1 MPSIGNILAK
11 IRFINYIWGFYN
23 VIYPKNCFF
32 LVILIVSFTLS
43 FFILSGENILSAYGF
58 QEKENRGIL
67 TITLSSIN
75 GSLLSNGTFL
85 IAPDPIMKNQPF
97 LIADNDLK
105 DVDKSQGTI
114 SLTKLP
120 NGNYTVT
127 QGGTA
132 SGFLPSTVS
141 KIVTI
146 DNKTS
151 PVSTTSFVNIVQET
165 DRTDQYENYG
175 SGYTYNAKFVCGS
188 IRGDEGP
195 LRPGHYDTDISIYNK
210 QKYTINL
217 SLNVVFNNGGS
228 TNSLLKKLEPESS
241 LAFVCKDIK
250 ELSSSNAYDT
260 DFLEGF
266 VIIAVDGISD
276 TFDSLGKVISS
287 SDFQKDYK
295 TEPVSIQVFYTANAL
310 DSLPHEILID
320 KIVFQVLEDPSGKI
334 PESLLK
340 TDLAIST
347 RSELNKISDES
358 LKIKSLVASEYNLTE
373 SELAELSISI
383 QDTDI
388 GVASMID
395 DHAIS
400 LFRLVP

>member
-1 MPSIGNILAK
+1 
-11 IRFINYIWGFYN
+11 
-23 VIYPKNCFF
+23 VIYTKNC
-32 LVILIVSFTLS
+32 LIVIFLIVSLIPS
-43 FFILSGENILSAYGF
+43 FFILFGENILSAYGF
-58 QEKENRGIL
+58 QENENQGIL

-85 IAPDPIMKNQPF
+85 IEPDPVLKNQPF

-114 SLTKLP
+114 SITNLP

-132 SGFLPSTVS
+132 NGFLPSTVS
-141 KIVTI
+141 KVVTI
-146 DNKTS
+146 DDKTS
-151 PVSTTSFVNIVQET
+151 PISTTSFVNVVQEI
-165 DRTDQYENYG
+165 DQTDQYENY
-175 SGYTYNAKFVCGS
+175 SAGYTYNAKFVCGS

-210 QKYTINL
+210 QKYPVNL
-217 SLNVVFNNGGS
+217 SWNVVFNNGDS

-250 ELSSSNAYDT
+250 ELSNSNAYDT

-266 VIIAVDGISD
+266 VTIVVDGISD
-276 TFDSLGKVISS
+276 PFDSFGKVISS

-334 PESLLK
+334 PESLLR

-347 RSELNKISDES
+347 RSELNTISDES
-358 LKIKSLVASEYNLTE
+358 LKIKSLVASKYNLTE
-373 SELAELSISI
+373 SELAQLSIFI
-383 QDTDI
+383 KDTDI

>member
-1 MPSIGNILAK
+1 MICRKNSIF
-11 IRFINYIWGFYN
+11 FIF
-23 VIYPKNCFF
+23 
-32 LVILIVSFTLS
+32 LIVSFALS
-43 FFILSGENILSAYGF
+43 FSILSDENILSAYGF
-58 QEKENRGIL
+58 QENENQGIL

-85 IAPDPIMKNQPF
+85 IEPDPVLKNQPF

-114 SLTKLP
+114 SITNLP

-132 SGFLPSTVS
+132 NGFLPNTVS
-141 KIVTI
+141 KVVTI
-146 DNKTS
+146 DDRTR
-151 PVSTTSFVNIVQET
+151 PISTTSFVNVVQEI
-165 DRTDQYENYG
+165 DQTDQYENYS

-210 QKYTINL
+210 QKYPVNL
-217 SLNVVFNNGGS
+217 SWNVVFNNGDS

-250 ELSSSNAYDT
+250 QLSNSNAYDT

-266 VIIAVDGISD
+266 VTIVVDGISD
-276 TFDSLGKVISS
+276 PFDSLGKVISS

-334 PESLLK
+334 PESLLR

-347 RSELNKISDES
+347 RSELNTISDES
-358 LKIKSLVASEYNLTE
+358 LKIKSLVASKYNLTE
-373 SELAELSISI
+373 SELAQLSISI
-383 QDTDI
+383 KDTDI
-388 GVASMID
+388 GVASMLD

>member
-1 MPSIGNILAK
+1 MNCRKNYVTIIFVIFSISISFSIL
-11 IRFINYIWGFYN
+11 FHWSFLP
-23 VIYPKNCFF
+23 IYSLQDN
-32 LVILIVSFTLS
+32 
-43 FFILSGENILSAYGF
+43 EN
-58 QEKENRGIL
+58 QGIL

-85 IAPDPIMKNQPF
+85 IAPDPILKNQPF
-97 LIADNDLK
+97 LIADNDLR

-114 SLTKLP
+114 SITNLP

-132 SGFLPSTVS
+132 SGFLPNTIP

-151 PVSTTSFVNIVQET
+151 QISTTSFVNIVQET
-165 DRTDQYENYG
+165 DEKYQYENYS

-210 QKYTINL
+210 QKYPINI
-217 SLNVVFNNGGS
+217 SWNVVFNNGDS
-228 TNSLLKKLEPESS
+228 TNSLLKKLGPESS

-250 ELSSSNAYDT
+250 ELSNSNSYDT

-266 VIIAVDGISD
+266 VIIGVEGISD
-276 TFDSLGKVISS
+276 TFDPLGKVISR
-287 SDFQKDYK
+287 SDFQKDDK

-320 KIVFQVLEDPSGKI
+320 QIVFQVLEDPSGKI

-347 RSELNKISDES
+347 RSELNTISDES
-358 LKIKSLVASEYNLTE
+358 LKIKSLVASKYNLTE
-373 SELAELSISI
+373 SDLAELSISI
-383 QDTDI
+383 KDTDI
-388 GVASMID
+388 GVASMLD

>member
-1 MPSIGNILAK
+1 M
-11 IRFINYIWGFYN
+11 
-23 VIYPKNCFF
+23 IYTKNC
-32 LVILIVSFTLS
+32 LIVIFLIVSLTLS

-58 QEKENRGIL
+58 QENENQGML

-85 IAPDPIMKNQPF
+85 IAPDPILKNQPF

-114 SLTKLP
+114 SITNLA

-151 PVSTTSFVNIVQET
+151 PISTTSFVNIVQET
-165 DRTDQYENYG
+165 YQKDQYENY
-175 SGYTYNAKFVCGS
+175 SFGYTYNAKFVCGS

-210 QKYTINL
+210 QKYPINI
-217 SLNVVFNNGGS
+217 SWNVVFNNGDS
-228 TNSLLKKLEPESS
+228 TNSLLKNLEPESS
-241 LAFVCKDIK
+241 VAFVCKDIK
-250 ELSSSNAYDT
+250 ELSNSNSYDT

-266 VIIAVDGISD
+266 VIIAVDDISD
-276 TFDSLGKVISS
+276 TFDSLGKVISR
-287 SDFQKDYK
+287 SDFQKDYN

-334 PESLLK
+334 PESLLR

-347 RSELNKISDES
+347 RSELNTISDES

-383 QDTDI
+383 KDTDI

>member
-1 MPSIGNILAK
+1 MICRKNSIF
-11 IRFINYIWGFYN
+11 FIF
-23 VIYPKNCFF
+23 
-32 LVILIVSFTLS
+32 LIVSFALS
-43 FFILSGENILSAYGF
+43 FSILSDENILSAYGF
-58 QEKENRGIL
+58 QENENQGIL

-85 IAPDPIMKNQPF
+85 IEPDAVLKNQPF

-114 SLTKLP
+114 SITNLP

-132 SGFLPSTVS
+132 SGFTPTTVS

-151 PVSTTSFVNIVQET
+151 PISTTSFVNIVQET
-165 DRTDQYENYG
+165 DTTDQYEDYS
-175 SGYTYNAKFVCGS
+175 SGDTYNAKFVCGS

-210 QKYTINL
+210 QKYPVNL
-217 SLNVVFNNGGS
+217 SWNVVFNNGDS

-250 ELSSSNAYDT
+250 QLSNSNAYDT

-266 VIIAVDGISD
+266 VTIVVDGISD
-276 TFDSLGKVISS
+276 PFDSLGKVIS
-287 SDFQKDYK
+287 
-295 TEPVSIQVFYTANAL
+295 
-310 DSLPHEILID
+310 
-320 KIVFQVLEDPSGKI
+320 
-334 PESLLK
+334 
-340 TDLAIST
+340 
-347 RSELNKISDES
+347 
-358 LKIKSLVASEYNLTE
+358 
-373 SELAELSISI
+373 
-383 QDTDI
+383 
-388 GVASMID
+388 
-395 DHAIS
+395 
-400 LFRLVP
+400 

>member
-1 MPSIGNILAK
+1 MNCRKNYVTIIFVIFSISITFSIL
-11 IRFINYIWGFYN
+11 FHWS
-23 VIYPKNCFF
+23 F
-32 LVILIVSFTLS
+32 LPIHSLQDN
-43 FFILSGENILSAYGF
+43 EN
-58 QEKENRGIL
+58 QGIL

-85 IAPDPIMKNQPF
+85 IAPDPILKNQPF
-97 LIADNDLK
+97 LIADNDLR

-114 SLTKLP
+114 SITNLP

-132 SGFLPSTVS
+132 SGFLPNTIP

-151 PVSTTSFVNIVQET
+151 PISTTSFVNIVQET
-165 DRTDQYENYG
+165 YEKYQYENYS

-195 LRPGHYDTDISIYNK
+195 LRPGHYDTDISTYNK
-210 QKYTINL
+210 QKYPINI
-217 SLNVVFNNGGS
+217 SWNVVFNNGDS
-228 TNSLLKKLEPESS
+228 SNSLLKKLGPESS
-241 LAFVCKDIK
+241 LAIVCKDIK
-250 ELSSSNAYDT
+250 ELSNSNSYDT

-266 VIIAVDGISD
+266 VIIGVEGISD
-276 TFDSLGKVISS
+276 TFDSLGKVISR
-287 SDFQKDYK
+287 SDFQKDDK

-347 RSELNKISDES
+347 RSELNTISDES
-358 LKIKSLVASEYNLTE
+358 LKIKSLVASKYNLTE
-373 SELAELSISI
+373 SDLAELSISI
-383 QDTDI
+383 KDTDI
-388 GVASMID
+388 GVASMLD